1 MRDGLERGWGHGW
14 SGGYLPK
21 DLRHAGTRGW
31 WRGLLASVALLA
43 VLAMTLAGC
52 SGSSSK
58 TTSANPGLT
67 TLSWCDRPYLNFVD
81 ASSSAQTPINDWT
94 QVKSQLGFTLYLPP
108 SLPKGSCLA
117 LAGGSIHN
125 PIYGGQFSITYVLPK
140 IGPVSFSEAPLRP
153 GLSSKTQCIQSTQD
167 KNTTICVGAV
177 ANTSITI
184 ASRQPS
190 ADIEAMFG
198 SLKPDVAWV
207 PGGGSSTS
215 TPSPAATGTPGS
227 TTPTASK

>member
-1 MRDGLERGWGHGW
+1 MRNRAG
-14 SGGYLPK
+14 SGSNEKAAKRRTGAKRWLGGGAA
-21 DLRHAGTRGW
+21 L
-31 WRGLLASVALLA
+31 GLLLAL
-43 VLAMTLAGC
+43 TLALSGC
-52 SGSSSK
+52 GPFGGGGDGGNVTAGSSNQPL
-58 TTSANPGLT
+58 SALA
-67 TLSWCDRPYLNFVD
+67 WCDRPLITFQDDSTTSQNMLTKWD
-81 ASSSAQTPINDWT
+81 A
-94 QVKSQLGFTLYLPP
+94 VKGDLGFTTYLPE
-108 SLPKGSCLA
+108 SLPQGTCLA

>member
-117 LAGGSIHN
+117 LAGGSIHD
-125 PIYGGQFSITYVLPK
+125 PIYGAHVSLTWDVAPDMQPL
-140 IGPVSFSEAPLRP
+140 SFSEAPKRGADAQP
-153 GLSSKTQCIQSTQD
+153 QCQASAQD
-167 KNTTICVGAV
+167 AKVAVCLGTI
-177 ANTSITI
+177 ANTSITVV
-184 ASRQPS
+184 ARKAP
-190 ADIEAMFG
+190 ADLQAIYAT
-198 SLKPDVAWV
+198 LKPNVEWL
-207 PGGGSSTS
+207 PSNTQQSQTTPTTTS
-215 TPSPAATGTPGS
+215 TGTP
-227 TTPTASK
+227 TA